1 MATIPSEASSHLQLQ
16 GWASVALPR
25 SSNLLDPRAARF
37 RVGVIDW
44 SNAARVRQANHFI
57 GAAVHFDGHPHGTRR
72 GHS

>member
-1 MATIPSEASSHLQLQ
+1 MATIPSEASNHLQLQ

-44 SNAARVRQANHFI
+44 SIAKALVSDVAIR
-57 GAAVHFDGHPHGTRR
+57 
-72 GHS
+72 HSCTTSDKASLSGRFR